1 MAAGEERRGGM
12 TTASVEAL
20 PLALSAA
27 DPTAGLVLIYSRLH
41 AHLPSIV
48 PFASSLT
55 SLGREADNTLPIPEA
70 AVSRHHARVERREDG
85 YWIEDLGSTNG
96 TLVNGA
102 RLERA
107 RLADHDVV
115 RVGDSIFRF
124 AAEGVYRFAAYSP
137 GGRVTPA
144 AQACRPAA
152 KPSSLVGGYAIDRL
166 LVDLE
171 KVASTP
177 VSILVSGETGTGKEL
192 IARYAHSASGR
203 RGPLSAINCAALP
216 EALIESELFGV
227 RRGAF
232 TGANADRP
240 GLLRAAHG
248 GTLFLD
254 EVGDMPLGAQAKLL
268 RVLQEREVLPLG
280 GTRPEPIDLRVISAT
295 HRDLDAEV
303 ASGRFR
309 GDLLARL
316 REFSVMLPPL
326 RRRREDLLPLVR
338 HFQEATGAPVL
349 EPTLPFMLALAHHDW
364 PYNVRELE
372 SAVRVAQALAGDRAL
387 DLPDLPPSVRRSL
400 DDHGTAPAP
409 HARPSDPSAGE
420 LTEAPSEQ
428 ALRALLARHGGN
440 IAAAGREIGKARMQI
455 HRWMKRYAIEPEEY
469 RR

>member
-1 MAAGEERRGGM
+1 MAEPDEGPVGV

-41 AHLPSIV
+41 RSLPSIV
-48 PFASSLT
+48 PFAARHT
-55 SLGREADNTLPIPEA
+55 SVGRESDNTLPIPEA
-70 AVSRHHARVERREDG
+70 AVSRHHTRVERREDG

-102 RLERA
+102 RVDRV
-107 RLADHDVV
+107 RLANHDVV
-115 RVGDSIFRF
+115 RIGDSVFRF
-124 AAEGVYRFAAYSP
+124 TAEGVYRFAAYAP
-137 GGRVTPA
+137 GGRVVAA
-144 AQACRPAA
+144 AQACHPRA
-152 KPSSLVGGYAIDRL
+152 KPSYLVGGYAIDKL

-171 KVASTP
+171 KVACKP
-177 VSILVSGETGTGKEL
+177 VSILISGETGTGKEL
-192 IARYAHSASGR
+192 IARFAHTTSGR
-203 RGPLSAINCAALP
+203 AGPLSAINCAALP
-216 EALIESELFGV
+216 ETLIESELFGV

-254 EVGDMPLGAQAKLL
+254 EVGDMPVGAQAKLL

-280 GTRPEPIDLRVISAT
+280 GTRPEPIDVRVVSAT

-303 ASGRFR
+303 AAGRFR

-316 REFSVMLPPL
+316 REFSVTLPPL
-326 RRRREDLLPLVR
+326 RHRRALVR
-338 HFQEATGAPVL
+338 HFQAASGGATQDPS
-349 EPTLPFMLALAHHDW
+349 LPFMLALAHHDW

-372 SAVRVAQALAGDRAL
+372 SAVRVAQALAGPRPL

-400 DDHGTAPAP
+400 DGHGERRSGPPRDSPAEP
-409 HARPSDPSAGE
+409 R
-420 LTEAPSEQ
+420 EAPTEQ
-428 ALRALLARHGGN
+428 ALRELLARHAGN
-440 IAAAGREIGKARMQI
+440 IAAAGRELGKARMQI
-455 HRWMKRYAIEPEEY
+455 HRWIKRYAIDVEEY